1 LQTRA
6 NKQSFPSADDEQSQY
21 SNPVLPTG
29 ESLGIDAL
37 HFSPFPRH
45 LWAKKTSP
53 TEPALNNVSQ
63 RCQRHGHLPVLR
75 KFGEVCVCVQWR
87 QREYNF
93 GGDAEGIKEQLQG
106 TRKTVSLLDDNVGAI
121 ESVVTPCEVCA
132 KPSELGFNENSCE
145 NGDDCG

>member
-1 LQTRA
+1 MARQSTILSCWIANIRVHCYYKLTLQTRA

-45 LWAKKTSP
+45 LWANKTSP

-63 RCQRHGHLPVLR
+63 RCQRHGNLPR
-75 KFGEVCVCVQWR
+75 AQKIW
-87 QREYNF
+87 
-93 GGDAEGIKEQLQG
+93 
-106 TRKTVSLLDDNVGAI
+106 
-121 ESVVTPCEVCA
+121 
-132 KPSELGFNENSCE
+132 
-145 NGDDCG
+145 